1 MLICPYR
8 DKVETTVQKEIYC
21 YSDDNPEQSTKTE
34 TILQTIH
41 QPMECVKAECGA
53 FYNGKCNYKN

>member
-21 YSDDNPEQSTKTE
+21 YNDDNPEQSTKTE
-34 TILQTIH
+34 TIVQTIH
-41 QPMECVKAECGA
+41 QPMKCVKAECGA

>member
-1 MLICPYR
+1 MLMCPYR

-21 YSDDNPEQSTKTE
+21 YNDDNPEQCTKID
-34 TILQTIH
+34 TIVQTIH
-41 QPMECVKAECGA
+41 QPMKCGA